1 MNKSLFAR
9 WRANFFTGL
18 AVVLP
23 AIVSI
28 GALLWIFGTVATFTD
43 KVLFFLPRTLTH
55 TDRGTGEMYWY
66 WSLAAFVL
74 VVAAITVVGLLARN
88 YLGRQLIEW
97 VDTVLLRVPILNK
110 IYGASKQINEAFTS
124 GSKTA
129 FRTVVLIEFPRP
141 GIYSV
146 GFITAEHHDEVY
158 RKIKTPSVCVF
169 IPTTPNP
176 TSGFMMIV
184 PESQII
190 KLDMSVADGLKYIV
204 SLGAITPETTPPR
217 G

>member
-1 MNKSLFAR
+1 VNKSLFAR

-18 AVVLP
+18 AVVMP
-23 AIVSI
+23 ALVSI
-28 GALLWIFGTVATFTD
+28 GALIWIFGTVATFTD

-55 TDRGTGEMYWY
+55 TDRGNGQMYWY
-66 WSLAAFVL
+66 WSLAAFGL
-74 VVAAITVVGLLARN
+74 VVVGITVVGLLTRN
-88 YLGRQLIEW
+88 YLGQRLIEW

-129 FRTVVLIEFPRP
+129 FRTVVLVEFPRP
-141 GIYSV
+141 GVYSV

-158 RKIKTPSVCVF
+158 QKIKTPSVCVF

-176 TSGFMMIV
+176 TSGFLLIV
-184 PESQII
+184 PESEII

-204 SLGAITPETTPPR
+204 SLGALAPEMPAR